1 LFPAL
6 RESDSE
12 GERDREADRQRQ
24 KERGERACSM
34 EYYAPAKGAPSSFAG
49 LESSGSESTGLAV
62 LGSIQ
67 YDDWRGKHGAPS
79 PGSTTAD
86 TGPDGKL
93 LDHFF
98 LPSFLRP

>member
-1 LFPAL
+1 
-6 RESDSE
+6 
-12 GERDREADRQRQ
+12 
-24 KERGERACSM
+24 M

-49 LESSGSESTGLAV
+49 LESSGSESAGLAV
-62 LGSIQ
+62 LAIQ
-67 YDDWRGKHGAPS
+67 YEDWRGKHGAPS

>member
-1 LFPAL
+1 
-6 RESDSE
+6 
-12 GERDREADRQRQ
+12 
-24 KERGERACSM
+24 M

-49 LESSGSESTGLAV
+49 LESSGGESTGLAV

-67 YDDWRGKHGAPS
+67 YEDWRGKHGAPS